1 MFQKVINIVY
11 SHLIM
16 SFCPECGTKNE
27 PNTAFCSN
35 CGKNLTTNNLGSP
48 EQTNMSNPNMP
59 PTAMPFNS
67 ANANF
72 LGIRPP
78 KTTQLK
84 WVQGFNWFNF
94 VFFLLAGFIVIL
106 PSLVDDSI
114 DGFVF
119 YFITFPL
126 LICVGITY
134 LLISTIVYN

>member
-1 MFQKVINIVY
+1 MT
-11 SHLIM
+11 
-16 SFCPECGTKNE
+16 FCPECGTKNA

-35 CGKNLTTNNLGSP
+35 CGKLQNH
-48 EQTNMSNPNMP
+48 
-59 PTAMPFNS
+59 
-67 ANANF
+67 NF
-72 LGIRPP
+72 LGMSPP

-84 WVQGFNWFNF
+84 WVKGFNWFNF
-94 VFFLLAGFIVIL
+94 VFFLLAGSIVIL

-114 DGFVF
+114 DSFVF